1 MADEKNLEL
10 MKKLRILAERGEGG
24 ERENAQALLEKL
36 MEKYHV
42 AEADL
47 TEQRKTLHFFTYH
60 GKWEKQLVLQV
71 AYKITDEW
79 RKAYYLKRGKNSRS
93 SIGLICTEAEALQ
106 IQIASEFYCRLW
118 AEELELFF
126 QAFIEKHEL
135 FGTPEPGEESEKLD
149 EATLRRLKLMMMGMQ
164 DKEMPHLLEEGM
176 DVDEE

>member
-10 MKKLRILAERGEGG
+10 MKKLRALAERGEGG
-24 ERENAQALLEKL
+24 EKENAQALLEKL
-36 MEKYHV
+36 MEKRHV

-93 SIGLICTEAEALQ
+93 SVGLVCTEAEALQ
-106 IQIASEFYCRLW
+106 IQIASEFYSRLW

-126 QAFIEKHEL
+126 QAFIVKHEL
-135 FGTPEPGEESEKLD
+135 FGAPEPGEEPEKLD
-149 EATLRRLKLMMMGMQ
+149 AETLRRLDWMMKGMQ
-164 DKEMPHLLEEGM
+164 DKDIPHLLEEGIE
-176 DVDEE
+176 VD